1 MGYYTGRTAAL
12 RFKGKPVAKVQNW
25 SLETSVQLL
34 PTDDL
39 GSDANTFTPGKKG
52 ATGSATMIYYRL
64 ESGENAT
71 KTEFTSLL
79 NQIQKK
85 GPILP
90 GNRVELDLVVDS
102 SPGATLDN
110 IRCNAYINSCVL
122 SSAPG
127 ELSIVPFQFTVDG
140 DFIDVIE

>member
-1 MGYYTGRTAAL
+1 MGYYTGRTGAL
-12 RFKGKPVAKVQNW
+12 IFDGKPVAKVQNW
-25 SLETSVQLL
+25 TLETSVQLL

-52 ATGSATMIYYRL
+52 ATGSATMMYYRL
-64 ESGENAT
+64 EPGENAT
-71 KTEFTSLL
+71 KTAFTALL
-79 NQIQKK
+79 NKIHKK

-90 GNRVELDLVVDS
+90 GNRVELDLVIDN

-122 SSAPG
+122 GSATG

-140 DFIDVIE
+140 DFIQVIE

>member
-12 RFKGKPVAKVQNW
+12 RFNGKPVAKVQNW
-25 SLETSVQLL
+25 SIETSVQLL

-39 GSDANTFTPGKKG
+39 GSDASTFTPGKKG
-52 ATGSATMIYYRL
+52 ATGSATMMYYRL

-71 KTEFTSLL
+71 RTEFTSLL
-79 NQIQKK
+79 NRIHKK

-102 SPGATLDN
+102 SPGASLDN
-110 IRCNAYINSCVL
+110 IRCNVYITSCVL
-122 SSAPG
+122 GSATG

-140 DFIDVIE
+140 DFLDVIE